1 MRSRRFA
8 GLLTGMMAGLLIWAA
23 HFAVVYAFNGL
34 ACARGFAGTT
44 LFGIGLVPA
53 GIVAV
58 TVLALAATALVVL
71 RARRGPWPALGTS
84 DEAGRFVRWMTAAFA
99 SLSLLAIL
107 WIGLPAL
114 QVPACG

>member
-8 GLLTGMMAGLLIWAA
+8 GLLAGMMAGLLIWAA
-23 HFAVVYAFNGL
+23 HLAVVYAFTALG
-34 ACARGFAGTT
+34 CARGFAGAT

-53 GIVAV
+53 GVALA
-58 TVLALAATALVVL
+58 TLLALAAAGLVAV
-71 RARRGPWPALGTS
+71 RAWRGPWPAAGAS
-84 DEAGRFVRWMTAAFA
+84 GEAGGFVRWMTAAFA
-99 SLSLLAIL
+99 GLSWLAIL